1 MFARHPSPASLRS
14 ARESKSDMTWENP
27 PPAAIRDLL
36 START
41 IAVVGLSPKAE
52 RDSHRV
58 ARYMQRQG
66 YTIIPVNPGHGQIL
80 GEPSYRRVADIP
92 AGETVDIVNLFRR
105 SELVGPHVD
114 EAIARGGV
122 KAVWMQMGIADQA
135 AAKRAEA
142 AGILVVMD
150 RCLMV
155 DHARLISV

>member
-1 MFARHPSPASLRS
+1 
-14 ARESKSDMTWENP
+14 MTWENP

-41 IAVVGLSPKAE
+41 IAVVGLSPKAD

-58 ARYMQRQG
+58 ASYMQRQG

-80 GEPSYRRVADIP
+80 GAPSYRRIADIP
-92 AGETVDIVNLFRR
+92 ASTPIDIVDLFRR
-105 SELVGPHVD
+105 SEHVGPHVD

-122 KAVWMQMGIADQA
+122 KMIWMQMGICDEA
-135 AAKRAEA
+135 AAGRAEA

-155 DHARLISV
+155 DHARLIGV